1 VKYLVVITARKNSKR
16 VPGKNILKVGK
27 KLLFEHTLDF
37 AKKTLSKYPIYMST
51 DCKIIKKICQK
62 KSILCPAL
70 RPEKLSDDNTRSAD
84 VLNYVLK
91 YFEKFYY
98 PVDAIILLQPTTPF
112 RRKSDLKKSINL
124 FEKNYTKYL
133 SVVSVSNKKK
143 KIIKFNLNKNNRLNT
158 KCIETSVPN
167 GSIYI
172 ISSAKI
178 KNTEIYGKNTYYYK
192 IKGEKYNID
201 IDSYVDL
208 EKFKKYLPN

>member
-1 VKYLVVITARKNSKR
+1 MITARKNSKR

-124 FEKNYTKYL
+124 FEKIILNIYL
-133 SVVSVSNKKK
+133 LLAYLIKKK
-143 KIIKFNLNKNNRLNT
+143 KLLNL
-158 KCIETSVPN
+158 I
-167 GSIYI
+167 
-172 ISSAKI
+172 
-178 KNTEIYGKNTYYYK
+178 
-192 IKGEKYNID
+192 
-201 IDSYVDL
+201 
-208 EKFKKYLPN
+208 